1 MIKINV
7 YVVVLDD
14 SEVIGCS
21 LNLEQAETLLDK
33 DFDKR
38 YPEERRFGTVCQL
51 GPGEEE
57 KTDGSRLSYVYIENF
72 EYDADYGYDRLTEEL
87 ARYTIIR
94 KEVIIDQ
101 PE

>member
-1 MIKINV
+1 MKINV
-7 YVVVLDD
+7 YVVIFNDY
-14 SEVIGCS
+14 EAIGCGLS
-21 LNLEQAETLLDK
+21 LEQAEVLLDE

-38 YPEERRFGTVCQL
+38 YPEEQRFGTVCQL

-57 KTDGSRLSYVYIENF
+57 KSDGFKLSYIYIENF
-72 EYDADYGYDRLTEEL
+72 EYDEYDGYRQSEEL